1 MNTEKNTENLLSK
14 FQGLLNLSNIFSFAT
29 GGLLALWA
37 ASDFR
42 ENLLPVENI
51 TSGAT
56 MAEIINFEIL
66 IFFFCF
72 AILLSAPITIKIF
85 DKYTKV
91 KYVKIKFLGV
101 ALLAFL
107 NFITFVSVLTQG
119 EVSSLFIILLWGLLF
134 IIVKM
139 HVFLLGKLFAFT
151 ISVVSEELEEGRA
164 LEAGMIITFTPLLA
178 LFLFLLWSALISA
191 FSEILN
197 WTFRTIILRL
207 FAG

>member
-1 MNTEKNTENLLSK
+1 MDNKNLLSK
-14 FQGLLNLSNIFSFAT
+14 IQDSLNLSNIFSFAT
-29 GGLLALWA
+29 GGFLALQA
-37 ASDFR
+37 ASDLE

-56 MAEIINFEIL
+56 MTEIINFEIL
-66 IFFFCF
+66 IFLFCF
-72 AILLSAPITIKIF
+72 AILLSAPITIKSL
-85 DKYTKV
+85 DKYMKV

-107 NFITFVSVLTQG
+107 NFITFVSVLIQG
-119 EVSSLFIILLWGLLF
+119 EVSNLFIVLLWGLLF
-134 IIVKM
+134 VIVKM

-151 ISVVSEELEEGRA
+151 IPVAREESEEGRNF
-164 LEAGMIITFTPLLA
+164 EVGMIIILASFLA
-178 LFLFLLWSALISA
+178 LFSFLLWNVLISA

-207 FAG
+207 FGS